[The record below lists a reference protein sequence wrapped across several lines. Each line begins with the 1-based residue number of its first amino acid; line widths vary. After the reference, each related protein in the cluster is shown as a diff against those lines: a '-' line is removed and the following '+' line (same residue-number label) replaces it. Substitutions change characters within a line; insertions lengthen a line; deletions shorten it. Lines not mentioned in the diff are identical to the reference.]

1 MKFTRSTAEIS
12 ACGRYRFVL
21 SREWEQ
27 GEGRVCWVMLNP
39 STADATKPDHT
50 LTKCVEFSRRWG
62 FKALDI
68 VNLFPLRTKSPRVL
82 KASTEII
89 GPRDEHERLLTDVF
103 MLATV
108 SIARLV
114 VCAWGRHGTFLQRDR
129 VVVEQLRAFPLM
141 CLGTNVDGTPRHPL
155 MLPYE
160 MSLVPFARPAEV
172 SHAA

>member
-1 MKFTRSTAEIS
+1 MKFTRSSAEIS

-50 LTKCVEFSRRWG
+50 LTKCVEFSRLWG

-89 GPRDEHERLLTDVF
+89 GPRDEHEKLLTDVW
-103 MLATV
+103 MLAAASLARTTV
-108 SIARLV
+108 V
-114 VCAWGRHGTFLQRDR
+114 AWGTHGTHLGRDR
-129 VVVEQLRAFPLM
+129 VVMQLLRNVPLF
-141 CLGTNVDGTPRHPL
+141 CLGVNNDGTPKHPL

-160 MSLVPFARPAEV
+160 MSLVPFTRPAEV